1 MEQGFG
7 IFLLLAFAFVVA
19 NLPFLF
25 ERVLFVLPPPG
36 GRKGFGWRLLELVV
50 LYLIVGTVAL
60 VLEARAHGGSYP
72 QGWQFY
78 ATTFCLFVVF
88 AFPGFVYRHLLRRRS
103 DVVRVA

>member
-1 MEQGFG
+1 LRSHLSLR
-7 IFLLLAFAFVVA
+7 IC
-19 NLPFLF
+19 PFCSSAYSSSSAA
-25 ERVLFVLPPPG
+25 G